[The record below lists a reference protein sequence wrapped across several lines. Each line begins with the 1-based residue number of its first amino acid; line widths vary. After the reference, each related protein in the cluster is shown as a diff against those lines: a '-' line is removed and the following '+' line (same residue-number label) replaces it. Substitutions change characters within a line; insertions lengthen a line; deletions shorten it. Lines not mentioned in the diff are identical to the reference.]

1 LAALSEC
8 GFAKRV
14 YGQGKWQ
21 AVFARQVLLVNRQ
34 VASIKIRALGER
46 CVQ

>member
-1 LAALSEC
+1 LLALSEC
-8 GFAKRV
+8 GFTKRV

-21 AVFARQVLLVNRQ
+21 AVFTRQVLPVNQQ